1 MANPMV
7 LDPALEQHVR
17 KIAREEMDKSVE
29 SIQLSLLKE
38 HFLTRDEFLDAMER
52 IDKRF
57 EAMDKRFEA
66 MDKRFEAMQQQM
78 DKRFEAMQQQ
88 MDKRFEAM
96 QQQMDKRFEAMQQQ
110 MDKRFDGVDKD
121 LKTIRV
127 SIDSLGE
134 RSGRALEET
143 ILELLRDQL
152 LENHVEYTS
161 IEREELVDTEGKVFF
176 SGFRTDVDVVAK
188 GSDVTLF
195 EVKYHADQRDVA
207 HFLKVAELYAAV
219 HGIKP
224 RKLYVVSLE
233 IASKTLKAIATL
245 PVDVIAGKVVI

>member
-1 MANPMV
+1 
-7 LDPALEQHVR
+7 
-17 KIAREEMDKSVE
+17 
-29 SIQLSLLKE
+29 
-38 HFLTRDEFLDAMER
+38 
-52 IDKRF
+52 
-57 EAMDKRFEA
+57 
-66 MDKRFEAMQQQM
+66 
-78 DKRFEAMQQQ
+78 

>member
-66 MDKRFEAMQQQM
+66 
-78 DKRFEAMQQQ
+78 
-88 MDKRFEAM
+88 
-96 QQQMDKRFEAMQQQ
+96 MDKRFEAMQQQ

-188 GSDVTLF
+188 GNDVALF

>member
-1 MANPMV
+1 MV
-7 LDPALEQHVR
+7 LDPAQEQHVR
-17 KIAREEMDKSVE
+17 KIAREEVEKSVE

-38 HFLTRDEFLDAMER
+38 HFLTRDEFLDAMDR
-52 IDKRF
+52 
-57 EAMDKRFEA
+57 MDKRFEA
-66 MDKRFEAMQQQM
+66 IDKRF
-78 DKRFEAMQQQ
+78 D
-88 MDKRFEAM
+88 AM

-110 MDKRFDGVDKD
+110 MDKRFDAMQRQMDKRFEAMQQQMDKRFEAVYKRFDDVDKE

-152 LENHVEYTS
+152 IENHVEYAS
-161 IEREELVDTEGKVFF
+161 IDREELIDSDGKVFYT
-176 SGFRTDVDVVAK
+176 GFRTDVDVVAK
-188 GSDVTLF
+188 GNVVSLF
-195 EVKYHADQRDVA
+195 EIKYRADQRDVA
-207 HFLKVAELYAAV
+207 HFLKVAELYTTV

-224 RKLYVVSLE
+224 SKLYVVTLE

-245 PVDVIAGKVVI
+245 PVEIIAGKVVI

>member
-7 LDPALEQHVR
+7 FDPAQEQHVR
-17 KIAREEMDKSVE
+17 KIAREEVEKSVE
-29 SIQLSLLKE
+29 SIQLSLLKD

-52 IDKRF
+52 
-57 EAMDKRFEA
+57 MDKRFEA
-66 MDKRFEAMQQQM
+66 MDKRFEAVY
-78 DKRFEAMQQQ
+78 
-88 MDKRFEAM
+88 
-96 QQQMDKRFEAMQQQ
+96 
-110 MDKRFDGVDKD
+110 KRFDGVDKE

-152 LENHVEYTS
+152 VENHVDYTS
-161 IEREELVDTEGKVFF
+161 IDREELVDVDGKVFY

-188 GSDVTLF
+188 GAIITLF
-195 EVKYHADQRDVA
+195 EIKYRADQRDVA
-207 HFLKVAELYAAV
+207 HFLKVVELYEVV
-219 HGIKP
+219 HGVKP
-224 RKLYVVSLE
+224 SKLYVVSLE

-245 PVDVIAGKVVI
+245 PVEVIAGKVVI

>member
-57 EAMDKRFEA
+57 EA
-66 MDKRFEAMQQQM
+66 
-78 DKRFEAMQQQ
+78 
-88 MDKRFEAM
+88 
-96 QQQMDKRFEAMQQQ
+96 MDKRFEAMQQQ

-188 GSDVTLF
+188 GNDVALF

>member
-66 MDKRFEAMQQQM
+66 
-78 DKRFEAMQQQ
+78 